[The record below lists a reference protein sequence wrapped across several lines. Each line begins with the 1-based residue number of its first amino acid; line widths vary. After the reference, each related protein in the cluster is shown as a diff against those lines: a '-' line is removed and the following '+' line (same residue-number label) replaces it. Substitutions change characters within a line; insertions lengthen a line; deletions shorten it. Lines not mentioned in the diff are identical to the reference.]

1 MFKHKHLEEESNGDF
16 AFEVYADTLEELFKG
31 AGFAC
36 MGAMVKI
43 DALTT
48 NINFDFSLKAPEL
61 PLLLYDFLSELVYL
75 KDVEAVLFKDFEI
88 KISKNTDF
96 NLQCVAKG
104 RLINWDTDE
113 LYTDVKAVTMHTMV
127 VEQRENQWYCHVLL
141 DL

>member
-1 MFKHKHLEEESNGDF
+1 MFKYKHLEEESNGDF

-31 AGFAC
+31 AGSAC
-36 MGAMVKI
+36 MSAMVKI
-43 DALTT
+43 DTLTT
-48 NINFDFSLKAPEL
+48 NINFDFSSKAPEL

-88 KISKNTDF
+88 KISKNGDF

-113 LYTDVKAVTMHTMV
+113 LYTDVKAVTMHTMI
-127 VEQRENQWYCHVLL
+127 VEQQENQWYCHVLL